1 MSGGSDTQ
9 TQETKNE
16 PYAAA
21 KPLLNQGMGD
31 ALSLYKNGGLVQ
43 PNTQSTVV
51 PWSQQSMA
59 GMNSMQSGAEAAM
72 QPGGLSGQF
81 GNIISN
87 GGFND
92 PQKTALA
99 GIQSTATSQF
109 DPYGNP
115 AFRQVLDQSLDSA
128 KQGVNANAA
137 AMGRYGSGTHQGT
150 MQREQGNLASRM
162 IGDEY
167 RNWQGRTDAAQQQ
180 LFNAGQQGM
189 NNLMP
194 SYEGMM
200 APGQTMMD
208 IGGLYEDLMGR
219 TMNDRLRITLEQQNL
234 PLANI
239 QALLGIANGGGN
251 LGTQTTTAQM
261 PGSTASNVIG
271 GLLGGASLLGGL
283 L

>member
-1 MSGGSDTQ
+1 MSGNDTQ
-9 TQETKNE
+9 TQTTNSE

-21 KPLLNQGMGD
+21 KPLLNKGMGD
-31 ALSLYKNGGLVQ
+31 ALNLYNNGGLVKA
-43 PNTQSTVV
+43 NTQSTVV
-51 PWSQQSMA
+51 PFSQQSMA
-59 GMNSMQSGAEAAM
+59 GMGSMQQGAEAAM
-72 QPGGLSGQF
+72 QPGGLSSQF
-81 GNIISN
+81 GSIIQN

-92 PQKTALA
+92 PQKTALQ

-109 DPYGNP
+109 DPWNNP

-128 KQGVNANAA
+128 KQGVNANAS

-219 TMNDRLRITLEQQNL
+219 TMNDRLRISQEQQNL

-239 QALLGIANGGGN
+239 QTLLGIAGGGGN
-251 LGTQTTTAQM
+251 FGTQKTTAQM
-261 PGSTASNVIG
+261 PGSTASNIMG
-271 GLLGGASLLGGL
+271 GLLGGASLLQGL